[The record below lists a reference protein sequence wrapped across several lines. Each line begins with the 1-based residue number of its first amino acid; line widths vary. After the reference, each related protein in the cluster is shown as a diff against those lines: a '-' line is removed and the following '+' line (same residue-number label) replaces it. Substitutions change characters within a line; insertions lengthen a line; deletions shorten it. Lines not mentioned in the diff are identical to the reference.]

1 MEASYMSIGFKSWLQ
16 NSKQGLTEQVKKF
29 KNKDFMD
36 AVVAG
41 CAVVAAADGSIDANE
56 KQKMAGYM
64 SRSEELKVFEMSDV
78 IARFNHY
85 VGNLEF
91 DAMIGKQE
99 ALKSIA
105 KFSSK
110 PEIGRVIVGVCSAI
124 GAADG
129 DFDDKEKA
137 AVRDICNSLGLNP
150 SEFSL

>member
-1 MEASYMSIGFKSWLQ
+1 MSIGFKSWLQ

-56 KQKMAGYM
+56 KQKMAGYI
-64 SRSEELKVFEMSDV
+64 SRSEELKVFDMSAV

-105 KFSSK
+105 KFSGK

-150 SEFSL
+150 SEFNL

>member
-1 MEASYMSIGFKSWLQ
+1 MSIGFKSWLQ

-41 CAVVAAADGSIDANE
+41 CAIVAAADGTIDSNE

-64 SRSEELKVFEMSDV
+64 SRSEELKVFDMSDV

-105 KFSSK
+105 KFKGK

>member
-1 MEASYMSIGFKSWLQ
+1 MSVGFKSWLQ
-16 NSKQGLTEQVKKF
+16 NTKQGLTDQVKKF
-29 KNKDFMD
+29 KNKDFME

-41 CAVVAAADGSIDANE
+41 CAIVAAADGSIDANE

-64 SRSEELKVFEMSDV
+64 SRSEELKVFEMGDV
-78 IARFNHY
+78 ITRFNHY
-85 VGNLEF
+85 AGNFEF

-105 KFSSK
+105 KFRSK

-124 GAADG
+124 GSADG

-137 AVRDICNSLGLNP
+137 VVRDICNTLGLNP

>member
-1 MEASYMSIGFKSWLQ
+1 MSIGFKSWLQ

-64 SRSEELKVFEMSDV
+64 SRSEELKVFDMSDV

-105 KFSSK
+105 KFSNK

>member
-1 MEASYMSIGFKSWLQ
+1 MSIGFKSWLQ

-41 CAVVAAADGSIDANE
+41 CTIVAAADGTIDSNE

-64 SRSEELKVFEMSDV
+64 SRSEELKVFDMSDV

-105 KFSSK
+105 KFNNK

-137 AVRDICNSLGLNP
+137 AVRDICKSLGLNP

>member
-1 MEASYMSIGFKSWLQ
+1 MSIGFKSWLQ

-64 SRSEELKVFEMSDV
+64 SRSDELKVFDMSDV

-105 KFSSK
+105 KFSNK

>member
-41 CAVVAAADGSIDANE
+41 CAVVAAADGSINANE
-56 KQKMAGYM
+56 KQKMAGYI
-64 SRSEELKVFEMSDV
+64 SRSEELKVFDMSDV

-105 KFSSK
+105 KFSGK
-110 PEIGRVIVGVCSAI
+110 PEMGRVIVGVCSAI

>member
-1 MEASYMSIGFKSWLQ
+1 MSTFKTWLQ
-16 NSKQGLTEQVKKF
+16 NSKQGLTDQVKKF

-41 CAVVAAADGSIDANE
+41 CAIVAGADGSVDASE
-56 KQKMAGYM
+56 KQKMVGYI
-64 SRSEELKVFEMSDV
+64 SRSEELKVFDVTDV
-78 IARFNHY
+78 INRFNHY
-85 VGNLEF
+85 VGNYEF

-99 ALKSIA
+99 ALKTIA
-105 KFSSK
+105 KFRSK

-137 AVRDICNSLGLNP
+137 CVSEICNTLGLNP